1 MSIVRPATRLPIVR
15 KFELSANIPL
25 LSVDDCAGPDYM
37 DGVGSNQASDP
48 SNETQMTAA
57 SFDLVVNEA
66 ERIWRNQFP
75 NRRENTRTAQMQIGA
90 LLMQARRNLK
100 ENGVKIQ

>member
-1 MSIVRPATRLPIVR
+1 
-15 KFELSANIPL
+15 
-25 LSVDDCAGPDYM
+25 
-37 DGVGSNQASDP
+37 
-48 SNETQMTAA
+48 MTAA

-66 ERIWRNQFP
+66 ERIWRNQYP
-75 NRRENTRTAQMQIGA
+75 NRRENTRTAQMQIVA

>member
-1 MSIVRPATRLPIVR
+1 MV
-15 KFELSANIPL
+15 
-25 LSVDDCAGPDYM
+25 C
-37 DGVGSNQASDP
+37 VGSNQASDP